1 MKMTKTHST
10 SFKATFWTPILHA
23 SKHSIG
29 GALLVDLSST
39 ATAWA
44 YSYMYYLLVEY
55 TLTILQLFPEYC
67 FPPMHCNPKTNQI
80 RMSARISE
88 CSQSA
93 EAPKRMGAGLD
104 RHDVITFGAIR
115 SPNAGS
121 WLTEPAK
128 AIFSMCQL
136 FNATLSGSPPPNP
149 SYPAPRWPRWRAQKI
164 WDINLTLLAVPA
176 TQKSAPRAR
185 NSEQTIPSTK
195 CCIVYICLHIPPITA
210 GFWHPGK
217 GCWVPMGNFPSGNW
231 STVKAWGL

>member
-1 MKMTKTHST
+1 MQPP
-10 SFKATFWTPILHA
+10 SFPDVPKCPCMYILTTGW
-23 SKHSIG
+23 I
-29 GALLVDLSST
+29 
-39 ATAWA
+39 
-44 YSYMYYLLVEY
+44 YSNYPAVVSWV
-55 TLTILQLFPEYC
+55 LFPAVC
-67 FPPMHCNPKTNQI
+67 TGDPKTNQI

-88 CSQSA
+88 CSRSA

-104 RHDVITFGAIR
+104 RHDIIIFGAIP
-115 SPNAGS
+115 SPNADS

-128 AIFSMCQL
+128 AIFSMCQP
-136 FNATLSGSPPPNP
+136 FNATLSGCPLPNP
-149 SYPAPRWPRWRAQKI
+149 FYPVPRWPRWRAQKI
-164 WDINLTLLAVPA
+164 WDINLTLLAAPA